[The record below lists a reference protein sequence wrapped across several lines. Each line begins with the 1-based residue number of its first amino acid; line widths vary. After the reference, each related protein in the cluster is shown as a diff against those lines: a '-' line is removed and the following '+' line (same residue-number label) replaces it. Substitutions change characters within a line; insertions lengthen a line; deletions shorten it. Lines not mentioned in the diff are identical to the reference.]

1 MPSKILVVDDDR
13 AILGLVKKF
22 LTASGMSV
30 MIADDG
36 SEALLLARDSK
47 PDLILCDA
55 AMPGLDGH
63 AVCRRI
69 KQEAATR
76 SVPVILM
83 SGERVDD
90 KAVLQGFEGGAD
102 DYVLKPFSL
111 PVLLARIQAVL
122 RRYSAVQDKEGA
134 LLKCGLEL
142 DAAGRTVKVG
152 KTPVALTRKE
162 FDLLAVLIEKS
173 GRVLTIPYL
182 LETVWGYDPADYND
196 PGTVEVHVYHLRKKL
211 GAALAKRIVNMPGL
225 GYKFDDAPSARAA

>member
-1 MPSKILVVDDDR
+1 MPAKILVVDDDR
-13 AILGLVKKF
+13 AILELVKKF
-22 LTASGMSV
+22 LTASGMTAMVS
-30 MIADDG
+30 DDG
-36 SEALLLARDSK
+36 SDALLLVRDSK

-63 AVCRRI
+63 ALCRRI
-69 KQEAATR
+69 KEEAATR

-83 SGERVDD
+83 SGQRMDD
-90 KAVLQGFEGGAD
+90 KSVLKGFEGGAD

-122 RRYSAVQDKEGA
+122 RRYATSQGKEVS
-134 LLKCGLEL
+134 LRKCGLEL
-142 DAAGRTVKVG
+142 DAAGRTVKIG
-152 KTPVALTRKE
+152 KSPVALTRKE
-162 FDLLAVLIEKS
+162 FDLLATLVEKS

-211 GAALAKRIVNMPGL
+211 GPSLAKRIVNLPGL
-225 GYKFDDAPSARAA
+225 GYKFDDSSAS